1 MYLQVTRMS
10 CGLGC
15 AAHVWPHRKPRR
27 MQVLEA
33 RVLLSFPSG
42 GSGIV
47 PQSVQIVEEFRISVN
62 SLDILPRASA
72 RSFIHSF
79 IRSVPLP
86 SSLSHGA
93 SHADLRKTRFNAEV
107 LTSSWDGN
115 WRGRGGG
122 GEGGRQN
129 QSRATGSGRGPGGP
143 TGRGTARGPP
153 GPLSRFSRL
162 PGVLGGVDEDPPG
175 PGRVHVIGAT
185 AFVPHAPFRRDTPA
199 ARPRQL
205 VSRRTPMTV
214 TGILT

>member
-62 SLDILPRASA
+62 SPDILPRASA

-93 SHADLRKTRFNAEV
+93 SHAVLRKTRFNAEV

-115 WRGRGGG
+115 WRGWRGRGGRRAPESEQG
-122 GEGGRQN
+122 HWGWEGTGRPHGPRDSEGAARSPLPFLAA
-129 QSRATGSGRGPGGP
+129 SRCPRRSGRGSPRDQDVCMSSGP
-143 TGRGTARGPP
+143 WSSCLTHPFGETLPQPGRGSWSHTTLR
-153 GPLSRFSRL
+153 
-162 PGVLGGVDEDPPG
+162 
-175 PGRVHVIGAT
+175 
-185 AFVPHAPFRRDTPA
+185 
-199 ARPRQL
+199 
-205 VSRRTPMTV
+205 
-214 TGILT
+214 